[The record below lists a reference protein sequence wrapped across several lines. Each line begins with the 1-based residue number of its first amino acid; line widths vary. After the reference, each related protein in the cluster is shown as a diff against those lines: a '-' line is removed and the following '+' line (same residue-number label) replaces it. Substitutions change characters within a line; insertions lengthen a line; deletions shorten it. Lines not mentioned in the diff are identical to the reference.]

1 MKKSKLLALLNSIDG
16 DPDIL
21 FWNGFV
27 NDWQDID
34 TKPVFDTL
42 SKPTF
47 NHIKRMVEIERALQR
62 NDHTYKLPDDDIA
75 ALKSKYTGKY
85 NWEINDYVSD
95 VQVKDK
101 HYKRKTVVFLNAK
114 SRNTSI
120 LDRVNLSY

>member
-21 FWNGFV
+21 LWNGFV

-34 TKPVFDTL
+34 TTPVFDTL

-47 NHIKRMVEIERALQR
+47 NHIKRMVEIERALER

-75 ALKSKYTGKY
+75 ALKSKYPVQC

-95 VQVKDK
+95 AQVKDK